1 MPLEEKYDRMEFVSV
16 QGEDIPAIGLGTYQL
31 RGQSCV
37 DVVQEALA
45 LGYRHI
51 DTAENYN
58 NQQAVGNAIR
68 SAAID
73 REEIFLTT
81 KVWRSNL
88 AHDDFIESAE
98 ESLNKLGLEYVDL
111 LLIHWPSQSVPIEE
125 TMEAMTTLHAE
136 GKTRH
141 IGVSNFSVSQLQEA
155 RAASDVPILT
165 DQVEYNPFTGQSDL
179 IEYCIGGD
187 VMATAYSPL
196 AKGKVAKNETLASIG
211 DRYDK
216 TASQVALRWL
226 VQQDMVSAIPKASS
240 RSHLQENIE
249 IFDFELTDEEM
260 ETVFDLHRGLGDKLR
275 DALGL

>member
-1 MPLEEKYDRMEFVSV
+1 MEFVSV

-37 DVVQEALA
+37 DVVQEALD

-51 DTAENYN
+51 DTAEYYN
-58 NQQAVGNAIR
+58 NQQEVGNAIR

-88 AHDDFIESAE
+88 AYDDFIESAT
-98 ESLNKLGLEYVDL
+98 ESLDELGLEYVDL
-111 LLIHWPSQSVPIEE
+111 LLIHWPSQTVPIEE
-125 TMEAMTTLHAE
+125 TLQAMNKLHHE

-179 IEYCIGGD
+179 VEYCIGSD

-196 AKGKVAKNETLASIG
+196 AKGKVATNDTLASIG

-216 TASQVALRWL
+216 SATQVALRWL

-240 RSHLQENIE
+240 RGHLQENIE
-249 IFDFELTDEEM
+249 IFDFELSDEEM
-260 ETVFDLHRGLGDKLR
+260 ETVFDLHRGLGSKLR

>member
-1 MPLEEKYDRMEFVSV
+1 MEFVSAH
-16 QGEDIPAIGLGTYQL
+16 GEHIPAIGLGTYQL

-37 DVVQEALA
+37 DVVQEALD

-51 DTAENYN
+51 DTAEYYN
-58 NQQAVGNAIR
+58 NQREVGEAIR

-88 AHDDFIESAE
+88 AYDDFIESAE
-98 ESLNKLGLEYVDL
+98 ESLDKLGLEYVDL
-111 LLIHWPSQSVPIEE
+111 LLIHWPSHSVPIEE
-125 TMEAMTTLHAE
+125 TMEAMTELHDE

-141 IGVSNFSVSQLQEA
+141 IGVSNFSVGQLQEA
-155 RAASDVPILT
+155 REVSAVPILT
-165 DQVEYNPFTGQSDL
+165 DQVEYNAFTGQSDL
-179 IEYCIGGD
+179 IEYCIGSD
-187 VMATAYSPL
+187 TMATAYSPL

-216 TASQVALRWL
+216 SASQVGLRWL

-240 RSHLQENIE
+240 RKHLKENIE

-260 ETVFDLHRGLGDKLR
+260 ERVFELHRGLGSKLR

>member
-1 MPLEEKYDRMEFVSV
+1 MEFVSV
-16 QGEDIPAIGLGTYQL
+16 QGEEIPAIGLGTYQL

-37 DVVQEALA
+37 DVVQEALD

-51 DTAENYN
+51 DTAEYYN
-58 NQQAVGNAIR
+58 NQQEVGRAIR
-68 SAAID
+68 SSAID
-73 REEIFLTT
+73 REDVFLTT

-88 AHDDFIESAE
+88 AYDDFIESAE
-98 ESLNKLGLEYVDL
+98 QSLDKLGLDYVDL
-111 LLIHWPSQSVPIEE
+111 LLIHWPSRSVPIEE
-125 TMEAMTTLHAE
+125 TVEAMTKLHDE

-155 RAASDVPILT
+155 RTVSDAPILT

-179 IEYCIGGD
+179 IEYCIGSD

-196 AKGKVAKNETLASIG
+196 AKGKVAKNETLLSIG
-211 DRYDK
+211 DRYEK
-216 TASQVALRWL
+216 TATQVALRWL

-240 RSHLQENIE
+240 RSHLEENID
-249 IFDFELTDEEM
+249 IFDFELTNEEM
-260 ETVFDLHRGLGDKLR
+260 ETVFELHRGIGSKLR